1 MMTRWQIALPA
12 CLFGLTLAAEIAA
25 VSLALGVQR
34 TDETLLYAVYS
45 TTLAGAGALILR
57 SHPRHPIG
65 WLFCGFALLN
75 AVTADLAQGYAL
87 RAAQEGWS
95 GSSTA
100 EWINSTSW
108 LPSGLGWSLTFL
120 LFPDGRLLGPRWRI
134 VPWVAAVGVAL
145 ALPGWSLSPDR
156 APDYAS
162 GRNPL
167 AVAAVPTGA
176 LLAVGM
182 ALFLGA
188 LLASTVSLIVR
199 FRRSRGLERLQ
210 LKWFAFAA
218 AAAGVILPLTF
229 VLWYVTP
236 AARVLAALALTALPI
251 AACIAIL
258 RYRLYE
264 IDVVINRTLV
274 YGGLTILLAG
284 AYAGTTL
291 LLGTAVGRGS
301 AWATAGGTLV
311 AAAAFRPVRRRLQ
324 DAVDRRFNRARYDA
338 LRRMTTFLDALSAGR
353 AAPGEV
359 VDLLRDVMSDPHLDL
374 LFLLPDGQYVDLRGA
389 PVDDSGPDGR
399 GRIPIER
406 AGQPLAVVLHASADQ
421 QRLRLLRQLIENGGL
436 AIEIARLQVE
446 LRRQLAEVEASRVR
460 IVEAGN
466 AERRRIERDL
476 HDGAQQRLV
485 SIGLALRHAQHEL
498 RIGSIEP
505 GIETLDGAVEE
516 IAEAIDELRELAHG
530 LPPSQLDA
538 GLGPAFRELARRAP
552 LPVEVKAPAYRFGPG
567 IEAAA
572 YFIGCEGLTNA
583 VKHAKATRVSV
594 SAVQQNG
601 RLVVRV
607 SDNGV
612 GGAVLRQ
619 GSGLSGLHDRVAT
632 LGGTLRLESGQGA
645 GTTLTAE
652 LPCGS

>member
-1 MMTRWQIALPA
+1 MTTRRQNGLAA

-34 TDETLLYAVYS
+34 TDETLLYAIYS
-45 TTLAGAGALILR
+45 ITLAGAGALILR
-57 SHPRHPIG
+57 AHPRHPIG

-87 RAAQEGWS
+87 RAAQEDWP
-95 GSSTA
+95 GSSAA

-108 LPSGLGWSLTFL
+108 LPSGLGWILTFL
-120 LFPDGRLLGPRWRI
+120 LFPDGRLLGARWRI
-134 VPWVAAVGVAL
+134 VPWVAGAGLAL

-162 GRNPL
+162 GGNPL
-167 AVAAVPTGA
+167 ATNAVPTGA

-182 ALFLGA
+182 ALFVGA
-188 LLASTVSLIVR
+188 LLASIASLIVR

-229 VLWYVTP
+229 LLWYVTP

-274 YGGLTILLAG
+274 YGGLTIVLAG
-284 AYAGTTL
+284 AYGGTIL
-291 LLGTAVGRGS
+291 LLGTALGRQS
-301 AWATAGGTLV
+301 AWATAAATLV
-311 AAAAFRPVRRRLQ
+311 AAVAFRPLRGRLQ
-324 DAVDRRFNRARYDA
+324 DAVDRRFNRARYGA
-338 LRRMTTFLDALSAGR
+338 LRKMTAFLDALRAGR
-353 AAPGEV
+353 ADPEQV
-359 VDLLRDVMSDPHLDL
+359 VDLLRDVVCDPSVDI
-374 LFLLPDGQYVDLRGA
+374 LFRVADDHYVDLQGA
-389 PVDDSGPDGR
+389 PIDELRDDRRD
-399 GRIPIER
+399 RIPIER
-406 AGQPLAVVLHASADQ
+406 AGQPLGVVLHASADQ
-421 QRLRLLRQLIENGGL
+421 EQLRLLRRLIEAGGL

-446 LRRQLAEVEASRVR
+446 LRRQLAEVEASRAR

-498 RIGSIEP
+498 RTGSTDNVIG
-505 GIETLDGAVEE
+505 TLDGAVEE
-516 IAEAIDELRELAHG
+516 VADAIDELRELAQG

-552 LPVEVKAPAYRFGPG
+552 LRVEVNAPIDRFGPG

-572 YFIGCEGLTNA
+572 YFVGCEGLTNA
-583 VKHAKATRVSV
+583 IKHAQATWVTV

-601 RLVVRV
+601 RLVVSV

-612 GGAVLRQ
+612 GGAVLTH
-619 GSGLSGLHDRVAT
+619 GSGLTGLHDRVAT
-632 LGGTLRLESGQGA
+632 LGGTLRLESDQAA